1 MAFTYTGD
9 PRISTKDAVRF
20 EIQDTN
26 PAAPLLT
33 DEEVMFALTVEG
45 VNTPDESTQSEIL
58 EAGAHCMEA
67 LARRFAALADRQS
80 GTLKIVS
87 TKRAAQ
93 YDERAKDLRL
103 RAQELHAPYA
113 GGISRSEKIA
123 QAQNPNRE
131 GSMFRLRQ
139 FQGRRGRG
147 WGGCGLGGGC

>member
-1 MAFTYTGD
+1 M
-9 PRISTKDAVRF
+9 RF
-20 EIQDTN
+20 EIQDVN

-33 DEEVMFALTVEG
+33 DEEVMFSLTVEG

-67 LARRFAALADRQS
+67 LARLFAALADRQS
-80 GTLKIVS
+80 GTLKITS

-93 YDERAKDLRL
+93 YAERAAELRL
-103 RAQELHAPYA
+103 RAQELHPPYA
-113 GGISRSEKIA
+113 GGISRSEKLA

-139 FQGRRGRG
+139 FQNRRGRG
-147 WGGCGLGGGC
+147 WGWGGWGA

>member
-1 MAFTYTGD
+1 MAFTYSGD

-20 EIQDTN
+20 EIQDVN
-26 PAAPLLT
+26 PDAPLLT

-67 LARRFAALADRQS
+67 LSRRFAALADRQS
-80 GTLKIVS
+80 GTLKIGS

-93 YDERAKDLRL
+93 YAERAAELRL
-103 RAQELHAPYA
+103 RAQELHPPYA

-139 FQGRRGRG
+139 FQNPRGRG
-147 WGGCGLGGGC
+147 WGWGGWGW